1 MFIYARRRRRKGV
14 CCICAVFVAAVR
26 SATSFTLPAASRPKI
41 INARQTCVAV
51 DLLGPLPIADGASDT
66 EQQQQQQQ
74 RQQQQQQLSQRPQ
87 QRHVQANI
95 HSRRIDFGALYDL
108 DEADPEYSVR
118 MYLLERGLNRRQ
130 LRPVLAVMRQELPL
144 VNDVDVLACRIHG
157 IASLLDAHSRPSV
170 QLSESNGSSNGSN
183 IDSSS
188 SSSNG
193 VNSNSSSSSS
203 SASNDS
209 SCTGSSSSSEAA
221 VLQVDVYKAI
231 AAEPILLLLNA
242 DTDLKP
248 RLRALLNAFPELASR
263 LEAAAP
269 LLAHDVTGTLLPR
282 AASLAQLLPKASNY
296 FVSNCMYTAQCGLP
310 PYEQ

>member
-1 MFIYARRRRRKGV
+1 MFIYARRRRRRGV
-14 CCICAVFVAAVR
+14 CCCVCAVFVAAVR
-26 SATSFTLPAASRPKI
+26 SATGFTLPAAGRPKV
-41 INARQTCVAV
+41 NARQTACAAV
-51 DLLGPLPIADGASDT
+51 DLLGPLPHADEATDA
-66 EQQQQQQQ
+66 EQHQQQQKQQQ
-74 RQQQQQQLSQRPQ
+74 RQQHQLSVQQQQ
-87 QRHVQANI
+87 HVQANI

-108 DEADPEYSVR
+108 DEGDPEYSVR

-157 IASLLDAHSRPSV
+157 IASLLDAHSRPLV
-170 QLSESNGSSNGSN
+170 QQTGSDHS
-183 IDSSS
+183 
-188 SSSNG
+188 
-193 VNSNSSSSSS
+193 
-203 SASNDS
+203 
-209 SCTGSSSSSEAA
+209 TSSSSSEAA

-248 RLRALLNAFPELASR
+248 RLRALLSAFPELASR

-282 AASLAQLLPKASNY
+282 AASLAQLLPKASTCDIEY
-296 FVSNCMYTAQCGLP
+296 CVLIAHYVHQ
-310 PYEQ
+310 